1 MKHESLPIHIDVKAL
16 AQTQSVLSG
25 HDLLSK
31 YERLMDES
39 HGLGA
44 DRLLNWQA
52 RGELRGDEAGAQ
64 QVWLHLTLDLSLPLT
79 CQRCLTPVDIAVA
92 VNRSFRFVDSEEAAQ
107 EQDPEAQ
114 EDVLVISSEF
124 KLLDLIEDEVLM
136 ALPVV
141 ARHDTCPVEVRLAVA
156 DPGFEA
162 AGAEQRNPFAVLADW
177 KKSQPD

>member
-1 MKHESLPIHIDVKAL
+1 MKHESPPIHIDVKAL
-16 AQTQSVLSG
+16 AQTQGVLSG

-39 HGLGA
+39 HGLGT

-64 QVWLHLTLDLSLPLT
+64 QVWLHLVLDLSLPLT
-79 CQRCLTPVDIAVA
+79 CQRCLAPVDIAVA
-92 VNRSFRFVDSEEAAQ
+92 VDRSFRFVDSEEAAQ
-107 EQDPEAQ
+107 EQDPDAP
-114 EDVLVISSEF
+114 EDVLVLSTEF

-162 AGAEQRNPFAVLADW
+162 ATAEKRNPFAVLAELRKPKLD
-177 KKSQPD
+177 